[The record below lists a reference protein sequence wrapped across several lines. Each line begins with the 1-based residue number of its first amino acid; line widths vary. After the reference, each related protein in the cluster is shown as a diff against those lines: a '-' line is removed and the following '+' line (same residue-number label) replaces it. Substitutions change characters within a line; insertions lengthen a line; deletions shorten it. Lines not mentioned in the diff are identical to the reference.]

1 MGGCSGE
8 AGVVIVPGCYGV
20 VHCVVVI
27 YDSCCR
33 GERVD
38 LVFCFRPLSSLFG
51 CVLEFGCIKNDT
63 YLNT

>member
-1 MGGCSGE
+1 MGLF
-8 AGVVIVPGCYGV
+8 IVLF
-20 VHCVVVI
+20 VI